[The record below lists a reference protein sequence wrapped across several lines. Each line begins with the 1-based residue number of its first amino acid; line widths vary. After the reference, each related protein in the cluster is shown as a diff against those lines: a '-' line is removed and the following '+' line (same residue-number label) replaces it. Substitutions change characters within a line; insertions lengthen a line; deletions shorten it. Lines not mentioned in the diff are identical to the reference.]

1 MLAGV
6 PNAPSLYA
14 PTVNFHLTQ
23 SRQKR
28 LFLLWWRPEHYLKKK
43 LINYILRLIHQLIQN
58 KVRPLSA
65 LLRGVI
71 VWSSLAVGRP
81 NGNMVLTVLNLHI
94 IALFRQG
101 SRYKLRTVEIVKRVS
116 DSKTIPRGIPAA
128 ASSKALTSLFPR
140 CKTSFLITT
149 SSALNNISVCSS
161 LLFFV
166 PFLRITIIIPQ

>member
-1 MLAGV
+1 
-6 PNAPSLYA
+6 
-14 PTVNFHLTQ
+14 
-23 SRQKR
+23 
-28 LFLLWWRPEHYLKKK
+28 
-43 LINYILRLIHQLIQN
+43 LIHQLIQN

-116 DSKTIPRGIPAA
+116 DSKTIPRGYPQ
-128 ASSKALTSLFPR
+128 LLLESLNQLVS
-140 CKTSFLITT
+140 TMQNVLLDNNFLC
-149 SSALNNISVCSS
+149 LEQHFVCSS

-166 PFLRITIIIPQ
+166 PFLGITIIIPQ